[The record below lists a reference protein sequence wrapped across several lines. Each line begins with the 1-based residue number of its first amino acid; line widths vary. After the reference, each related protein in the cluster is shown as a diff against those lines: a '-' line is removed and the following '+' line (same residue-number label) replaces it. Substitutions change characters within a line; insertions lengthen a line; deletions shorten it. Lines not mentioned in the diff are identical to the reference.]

1 MITRVFRTFGMSMLV
16 AAAILVAADSAA
28 PTQLQ
33 FLGTASIFAYNKHD
47 KSLMM
52 RQPNCSIT
60 QYSFYPV
67 LALTPATN
75 FQNTLHQLAGL
86 TTTANKFAKGSKDP
100 TLGIASTAA
109 AYLGKTAAGA
119 YLAVRGT
126 IHSYSDLAVNA
137 YTLSSLSFTSTTL
150 ASNVPPQVIGV
161 DLNGDGFIDVV
172 ASGVT
177 SPTTPQSGIGVFLS
191 NGDGTFKPVV
201 VYPMTTAA
209 NVSFIVDDVNGDGV
223 PDIIVPTTSSGGANQ
238 LTTLIG
244 KGDGSFTTGPSS
256 PIAAIQVN
264 ELSQTLVTG
273 DFNGDGKKDVLMA
286 DGNLYLGN
294 GDGSFGAGKQVLPG
308 NVYTNQNNS
317 AFAVGDFNGDGKLD
331 LAEEIS
337 TLTNGVLVVF
347 LGNGDGTFTQ
357 GAAYEVVPHP
367 AALVATDIDGDGFT
381 DLVVARESNGVFSA
395 AGDSWFYQVL
405 MGYGNG
411 TFNAAPVTLVG
422 PFGSGGNGAI
432 ESVTQWPS
440 TGIYALADF
449 NADGHLDLLQPQP
462 SGTNVGGATLKG
474 LTVSPGNGDGSF
486 GTAVVSATSFIPAIV
501 AAADLNGDGKIDAVT
516 VGTNVAGAVF
526 VGVLFGSGGTSLTG
540 ELDYPLPAGSGIP
553 ARVVIGDFNGDGLPD
568 IAVAIRGGP
577 ICGGCT
583 SGVYVLFGQQAHT
596 FTAPV
601 RIDGSLQPIIAT
613 GDLNGDG
620 RADLVVA
627 DAGLANLDP
636 TKATPG
642 VVHVYL
648 GNADKSFTAAT
659 PVIPTLFFSDLA
671 LADINKDGK
680 LDIVAGAE
688 DAIGGNT
695 MVVALAG
702 DGAGGFGSATKT
714 LITGGIA
721 DPPPV
726 IAVADFDGDGNADV
740 AFFLPG
746 DFSGILFGIGNATFP
761 TQVNMRVFSPIFP
774 GAAMA
779 VDLNGDKKPDL
790 IFADGGQFGLISLIN
805 QWSVATSTAAT
816 TTTLTSSATSVVE
829 GQSLTLTA
837 MVAAASGGAA
847 LPTGSAT
854 FLDGS
859 TTLGSDA
866 LDATG
871 KATLTVSSLA
881 VGGHSLSA
889 SYGGNTAFA
898 GSASSPVTVQV
909 TAAPSPG
916 FSGSVNPASVTVA
929 AGGSAT
935 LALTVT
941 PLGGSTQTVTVSC
954 GGLPANATCGFSPA
968 SSVTLDGSHASTVT
982 ITINTN
988 VLAALRR
995 SLRSPVLASFG
1006 GGLGGTLLLFGVMG
1020 AALRR
1025 RLRYALAAMGAVLAL
1040 ASCGGGHGGSGGSS
1054 GPVTPAGTYPLTITL
1069 TSGATTH
1076 TVSATLIVD

>member
-1 MITRVFRTFGMSMLV
+1 MLA

-33 FLGTASIFAYNKHD
+33 FLGTASVFAYNLHD
-47 KSLMM
+47 KSLLQ

-60 QYSFYPV
+60 QYLFYPTRI
-67 LALTPATN
+67 LTPSTN

-86 TTTANKFAKGSKDP
+86 TTTANKFPKGCKDP

-109 AYLGKTAAGA
+109 AYLGKTPAGA
-119 YLAVRGT
+119 YLAARGT
-126 IHSYSDLAVNA
+126 INNFSDLAVNA
-137 YTLSSLSFTSTTL
+137 YTLTSIVSSTTL
-150 ASNVPPQVIGV
+150 ATNVPPQIIGV
-161 DLNGDGFIDVV
+161 DLNGDGFIDIV

-177 SPTTPQSGIGVFLS
+177 SATTQQTGIGVFLS

-201 VYPMTTAA
+201 IYPMTTAA
-209 NVSFIVDDVNGDGV
+209 NVSFIVDDANGDGV
-223 PDIIVPTTSSGGANQ
+223 PDIIVPTTSSGGGSQ

-244 KGDGSFTTGPSS
+244 KGDGTFTVGPSS
-256 PIAAIQVN
+256 PIATIQVN

-308 NVYTNQNNS
+308 NVYANYYNS

-331 LAEEIS
+331 LAQEIS
-337 TLTNGVLVVF
+337 NITNGIVVIF

-367 AALVATDIDGDGFT
+367 AALVATDIDGDGYT

-422 PFGSGGNGAI
+422 PFGSGGNGATQ
-432 ESVTQWPS
+432 SVTQWPS

-449 NADGHLDLLQPQP
+449 NADGHLDLLEPQP
-462 SGTNVGGATLKG
+462 SGTNVDGATLMA
-474 LTVSPGNGDGSF
+474 LTISPGKGDGSF
-486 GTAVVSATSFIPAIV
+486 GAGVASAMTFTPAIV
-501 AAADLNGDGKIDAVT
+501 AAGDLNGDGKVDAVA
-516 VGTNVAGAVF
+516 VGSNSAGAVI

-540 ELDYPLPAGSGIP
+540 ELDYPLPANTGIP

-577 ICGGCT
+577 FCSNTCT
-583 SGVYVLFGQQAHT
+583 TGVYVLFGQQAHT
-596 FTAPV
+596 FAAPV
-601 RIDGSLQPIIAT
+601 LIDSSLQPIIAT

-627 DAGLANLDP
+627 DAGLGYLAP
-636 TKATPG
+636 TVSTPG
-642 VVHVYL
+642 VIHVYL
-648 GNADKSFTAAT
+648 GNADKSFTAST
-659 PVIPTLFFSDLA
+659 PVIPTLFFSDVA

-680 LDIVAGAE
+680 LDIIAGAE
-688 DAIGGNT
+688 DAAGGNT
-695 MVVALAG
+695 LVLALPGNGTGGFGTAVKTLI
-702 DGAGGFGSATKT
+702 AGGFE
-714 LITGGIA
+714 

-726 IAVADFDGDGNADV
+726 IAVGDFDGDGNADV
-740 AFFLPG
+740 AFFLSG
-746 DFSGILFGIGNATFP
+746 DFSGILFGAGNATFP
-761 TQVNMRVFSPIFP
+761 TQVNMRVFSPTFP

-790 IFADGGQFGLISLIN
+790 IYADGGQSGLVSLMN
-805 QWSVATSTAAT
+805 QWNAAT
-816 TTTLTSSATSVVE
+816 AQTATTATLTSSATSVVE
-829 GQSLTLTA
+829 GHSLTLTA
-837 MVAAASGGAA
+837 TVAAASGGTGI
-847 LPTGSAT
+847 PTGSAT
-854 FLDGS
+854 FLDGA
-859 TTLGSDA
+859 TALGSDA
-866 LDATG
+866 LDAAG
-871 KATLTVSSLA
+871 KATLTTSSLA
-881 VGGHSLSA
+881 VGSHSLSA
-889 SYGGNTAFA
+889 SYSGSTAFA
-898 GSASSPVTVQV
+898 VSTSSPITVQV
-909 TAAPSPG
+909 TAAAPD
-916 FSGSVNPASVTVA
+916 FSGSANPASVTVA
-929 AGGSAT
+929 AGSSAT

-954 GGLPANATCGFSPA
+954 GGLPANSTCGFSPG

-982 ITINTN
+982 ITFNTN

-995 SLRSPVLASFG
+995 ATRSPVLASFG
-1006 GGLGGTLLLFGVMG
+1006 GGVGGALLMFGAMG

-1025 RLRYALAAMGAVLAL
+1025 RLRFALAAMGTMLAL
-1040 ASCGGGHGGSGGSS
+1040 ASCGGGHGGGGGYSS
-1054 GPVTPAGTYPLTITL
+1054 PVTPAGTYPVTISL
-1069 TSGATTH
+1069 VSGATTH
-1076 TVSATLIVD
+1076 TVPVTLIVD